1 MRRSRAKALGGKTNA
16 SNGGEERDEEET
28 EKIKKKKKKKTERRE
43 GRLKREEKVST
54 SRATFMPFT
63 SVPAI
68 DEEQGEGRE
77 VDEEGR
83 GGEKAEHTK
92 VKLLRFT
99 GDFMA

>member
-28 EKIKKKKKKKTERRE
+28 EKMKKKKKKSERRE

-77 VDEEGR
+77 EDEEGR
-83 GGEKAEHTK
+83 GEEKAEHTK

>member
-16 SNGGEERDEEET
+16 LNGGEERDEEET
-28 EKIKKKKKKKTERRE
+28 EKMKKKKKTKRRE

-77 VDEEGR
+77 EDEEGR
-83 GGEKAEHTK
+83 EEEKAEHTK